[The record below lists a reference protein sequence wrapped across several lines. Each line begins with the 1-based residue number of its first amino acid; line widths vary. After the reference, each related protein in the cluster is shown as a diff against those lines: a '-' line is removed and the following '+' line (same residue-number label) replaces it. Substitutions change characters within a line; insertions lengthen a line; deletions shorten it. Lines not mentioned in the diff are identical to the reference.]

1 MARAYSQDLRDRVI
15 DAALGGMPARRAA
28 AQFEIGIATAI
39 VWVRRARASGERTAR
54 RQGQPR
60 RSKLDPQHDFLRGLV
75 EQTPDMTIVEMQQ
88 RLATER
94 GIFTGIVE
102 LQTAINRYVED
113 HNAHPKPFVWK
124 ADPDKIIAAAAR
136 GHQTLDSIH

>member
-1 MARAYSQDLRDRVI
+1 MRDASPPWPAYAVWPGRNTS
-15 DAALGGMPARRAA
+15 ALTKRRL
-28 AQFEIGIATAI
+28 
-39 VWVRRARASGERTAR
+39 
-54 RQGQPR
+54 
-60 RSKLDPQHDFLRGLV
+60 KRGV
-75 EQTPDMTIVEMQQ
+75 
-88 RLATER
+88 
-94 GIFTGIVE
+94 FTGIVE